1 MLKLISLSL
10 MSFAF
15 AACAVEEPTV
25 DSPGDTEGEELAIPD
40 ELQLDLGEEGVDGR
54 PYSQSY
60 CVDQSYASANR
71 VTCDYFPSCGS
82 QPNYDTALSRDH
94 RVRMQYDCGTYVH
107 VYSLWNQACYH
118 MRRDALRPC

>member
-1 MLKLISLSL
+1 MLKVISLSL
-10 MSFAF
+10 LF
-15 AACAVEEPTV
+15 AACAVEEPVV
-25 DSPGDTEGEELAIPD
+25 DGETEGDQLAIPD

-71 VTCDYFPSCGS
+71 VTCEWFPSMCS

-94 RVRMQYDCGTYVH
+94 RVRMQWGTCGAYVH
-107 VYSLWNQACYH
+107 VYSLWNGACYH